1 MKKLIMMVA
10 IAGFFAACNQA
21 KKEEQKESASYIQMP
36 YKANYSSDFNSNVS
50 DSAVLT
56 VLNSYKYW
64 ENADMNGLAATIG
77 DSLYF
82 QGWDGTR
89 VNGTNADIMKLWSSH
104 RDSMSKVE
112 ISVDAWTKDH
122 SADKNDDFVLV
133 WYKEIDTY
141 KTGKVDSASYADINQ
156 LKNGKIYWYAQ
167 YRQELKSK

>member
-1 MKKLIMMVA
+1 MKKLVIMA
-10 IAGFFAACNQA
+10 AAALFFAACNNE
-21 KKEEQKESASYIQMP
+21 KKEGQKESGSSIQMP

-64 ENADMNGLAATIG
+64 ENADMNGLAGTIG

-82 QGWDGTR
+82 QGWDGMKL
-89 VNGTNADIMKLWSSH
+89 NGTNADIMKLWSSH

-112 ISVDAWTKDH
+112 ISMDAWSKDH

-141 KTGKVDSASYADINQ
+141 KSGKVDSANYADINQ
-156 LKNGKIYWYAQ
+156 VKNGKIYWYAQ